1 MISHHDGLIKE
12 TAFHPIFRVGLSQ
25 EQMNWFP
32 TRPSCKHRYV
42 MVRQQEE
49 LGLMCAPPRASIP
62 PLSPAGR
69 APGPPFT
76 PATSRVKETFS
87 QISGMRGSAQPFF
100 STGSEASS
108 YLTEI
113 KDESALLNKLR
124 ALSAKYLGSYLPSRT
139 LLGSQRIRTH
149 FQRSTQCLFS
159 GLGQKDEQPL
169 SRPTGFWTPS
179 KHADQPS
186 APRTTHMQ
194 HSHHLPTP
202 DTFDVKK

>member
-1 MISHHDGLIKE
+1 
-12 TAFHPIFRVGLSQ
+12 
-25 EQMNWFP
+25 MNWFP

-49 LGLMCAPPRASIP
+49 LGLMCAPLRASIP

-124 ALSAKYLGSYLPSRT
+124 ALSAKYLGSDLASRT
-139 LLGSQRIRTH
+139 PPGSQRMRTH
-149 FQRSTQCLFS
+149 FQRSTQCLYLVWVRRTS
-159 GLGQKDEQPL
+159 RPL
-169 SRPTGFWTPS
+169 APGEPTGFWTPS

-194 HSHHLPTP
+194 HSHHCQH
-202 DTFDVKK
+202 

>member
-1 MISHHDGLIKE
+1 MS
-12 TAFHPIFRVGLSQ
+12 
-25 EQMNWFP
+25 WFP

-124 ALSAKYLGSYLPSRT
+124 ALSAKYLGSDLASRT
-139 LLGSQRIRTH
+139 QPGSQRMRPISKDRP
-149 FQRSTQCLFS
+149 SAVPLS
-159 GLGQKDEQPL
+159 GLGQEDEQASCSWRANWVL
-169 SRPTGFWTPS
+169 DAFQTCRPAICTKDNSHATFSPFANTRYIRCEEIGTIFTGT
-179 KHADQPS
+179 
-186 APRTTHMQ
+186 
-194 HSHHLPTP
+194 
-202 DTFDVKK
+202 

>member
-1 MISHHDGLIKE
+1 
-12 TAFHPIFRVGLSQ
+12 
-25 EQMNWFP
+25 
-32 TRPSCKHRYV
+32 
-42 MVRQQEE
+42 
-49 LGLMCAPPRASIP
+49 MCAPPRASIP

-124 ALSAKYLGSYLPSRT
+124 ALSAKYLGSDLASRT
-139 LLGSQRIRTH
+139 PPGSQRMRPI
-149 FQRSTQCLFS
+149 S
-159 GLGQKDEQPL
+159 KD
-169 SRPTGFWTPS
+169 RPSAVPGFWFGSGGRASLLLLASQLGFGRLPNMPTS
-179 KHADQPS
+179 HLHQGQL
-186 APRTTHMQ
+186 TCNILTICQ
-194 HSHHLPTP
+194 HQIHSM
-202 DTFDVKK
+202 

>member
-1 MISHHDGLIKE
+1 MS
-12 TAFHPIFRVGLSQ
+12 
-25 EQMNWFP
+25 WFP

-124 ALSAKYLGSYLPSRT
+124 ALSAKYLGSDLASRT
-139 LLGSQRIRTH
+139 LPGSQRMRPISKDRP
-149 FQRSTQCLFS
+149 SAVPLS
-159 GLGQKDEQPL
+159 GLGQEDEQASCSWRANWVL
-169 SRPTGFWTPS
+169 DAFQTCRPAICTKDNS
-179 KHADQPS
+179 HATFSP
-186 APRTTHMQ
+186 
-194 HSHHLPTP
+194 LPTL